1 MRKLTAILL
10 AAMILTFPA
19 LAAAPEV
26 ERIEYEGNGFIE
38 MDFLRDVSYEN
49 LIIAVRDFSGTEFP
63 VTVFERD
70 DDDLTFRAE
79 NLIPGET
86 YEIIVSG
93 IREGRTGDFSSVT
106 GQISIPEAGLPAVR
120 SIEYDAGDRE
130 LDVEFVENV
139 DFSGLL
145 LEVTDLNG
153 EVYET
158 RIIEND
164 RDSFEAK
171 VDGLTRGETYLA
183 KISGVS
189 LSGQN
194 DFRTITAEFIA
205 RDD

>member
-1 MRKLTAILL
+1 MKKLTAILL
-10 AAMILTFPA
+10 AAMLLTFPA

-49 LIIAVRDFSGTEFP
+49 LSIAVRDFSGTEYP
-63 VTVFERD
+63 VTIFERD

-79 NLIPGET
+79 NLTPGGT
-86 YEIIVSG
+86 YEITVSG
-93 IREGRTGDFSSVT
+93 IREGRTGDFGSVI

-130 LDVEFVENV
+130 LDIEFVENV
-139 DFSGLL
+139 DFSGLQ
-145 LEVTDLNG
+145 LEVIDQNG
-153 EVYET
+153 NAFET

-171 VDGLTRGETYLA
+171 IDGLTRGESYLA